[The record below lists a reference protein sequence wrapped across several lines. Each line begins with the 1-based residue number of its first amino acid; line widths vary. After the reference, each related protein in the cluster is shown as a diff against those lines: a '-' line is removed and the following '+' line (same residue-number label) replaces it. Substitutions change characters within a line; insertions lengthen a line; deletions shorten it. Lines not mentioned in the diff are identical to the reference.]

1 MLKKQSLVSLSKDK
15 AKAPLQCIYLKKKNY
30 FLYLDAFCVDGHY
43 KRACVHC
50 DGQVETL
57 TWDKKE
63 NLTKKWREIFKK
75 GNHTEKSKEIFTSS
89 RPADE
94 PEIIELGDAVP
105 HQGGVVAQLGAV
117 VVVVARVQS
126 HQGAVLDVT
135 KCNHLWR
142 VILSLGFL

>member
-1 MLKKQSLVSLSKDK
+1 MMFFT
-15 AKAPLQCIYLKKKNY
+15 LQHNESHPMYLPEKNY

-43 KRACVHC
+43 QRACVHC

-57 TWDKKE
+57 TWERKE
-63 NLTKKWREIFKK
+63 NLT
-75 GNHTEKSKEIFTSS
+75 EKLKEIFTSS

-94 PEIIELGDAVP
+94 PEIIELGHTVP

-117 VVVVARVQS
+117 VVVVARVQG

-142 VILSLGFL
+142 LILSSQGSV